1 MWVVGVVG
9 KKSIEKSDKVKYWK
23 TNRKR
28 KSPTPWLPGF
38 SRLLLRPLPDIS
50 LATWDLAPLS
60 LHHCTKDMLL
70 MKIYRY
76 LSDHREIIETD
87 VKYVETCNLQKVW
100 DSYDSLNGDSCFN
113 LLPRAGYSYLYT
125 IIDLNSIYVYIP
137 NDQRRCFKVTGS
149 RFSACSLIK
158 MMFFCRDIL
167 YRLWKQYDH
176 VIIMSK
182 NQSAHSPGSYL
193 INLGAIS
200 CKLINHGIK
209 PWGQQ

>member
-1 MWVVGVVG
+1 M
-9 KKSIEKSDKVKYWK
+9 
-23 TNRKR
+23 
-28 KSPTPWLPGF
+28 PGF
-38 SRLLLRPLPDIS
+38 SRLLLRPLSDFF
-50 LATWDLAPLS
+50 LATWDLGPLS

-87 VKYVETCNLQKVW
+87 VKCVETCNLQKVW

-113 LLPRAGYSYLYT
+113 LLPRAGYSCLYT

-167 YRLWKQYDH
+167 YRL
-176 VIIMSK
+176 
-182 NQSAHSPGSYL
+182 
-193 INLGAIS
+193 
-200 CKLINHGIK
+200 
-209 PWGQQ
+209 

>member
-1 MWVVGVVG
+1 MSWV
-9 KKSIEKSDKVKYWK
+9 KKC
-23 TNRKR
+23 RK
-28 KSPTPWLPGF
+28 KWLPGF

-50 LATWDLAPLS
+50 LATWDSSPLS
-60 LHHCTKDMLL
+60 FHHCTKDVLL

-100 DSYDSLNGDSCFN
+100 DSCDSLNGDSCFN
-113 LLPRAGYSYLYT
+113 LLFRAGCSCLYT
-125 IIDLNSIYVYIP
+125 IINLNSIYVYSP
-137 NDQRRCFKVTGS
+137 NDQRSFFEGTGS
-149 RFSACSLIK
+149 RFSACLLIK
-158 MMFFCRDIL
+158 MMFFCRNIL

>member
-1 MWVVGVVG
+1 MSWVVGVVG

-100 DSYDSLNGDSCFN
+100 DAVTHSMAIAASTSCPG
-113 LLPRAGYSYLYT
+113 LVVAAYKLQLILIRSTYT
-125 IIDLNSIYVYIP
+125 VPMISGVFLKGQVH
-137 NDQRRCFKVTGS
+137 G
-149 RFSACSLIK
+149 
-158 MMFFCRDIL
+158 
-167 YRLWKQYDH
+167 
-176 VIIMSK
+176 
-182 NQSAHSPGSYL
+182 SAH
-193 INLGAIS
+193 A
-200 CKLINHGIK
+200 C
-209 PWGQQ
+209 

>member
-1 MWVVGVVG
+1 MSWV
-9 KKSIEKSDKVKYWK
+9 KKC
-23 TNRKR
+23 RK
-28 KSPTPWLPGF
+28 KWLPGF

-50 LATWDLAPLS
+50 LATWDSSPLS

-113 LLPRAGYSYLYT
+113 LLPRAGCSCLYT
-125 IIDLNSIYVYIP
+125 IINLNSIYVYSP
-137 NDQRRCFKVTGS
+137 NDQRRFFKGTGS

-193 INLGAIS
+193 INLDAIS
-200 CKLINHGIK
+200 CKLINHGIT
-209 PWGQQ
+209 